1 MSDEL
6 KPALQKSFNAVSYAR
21 DLDDLKK
28 ALNGLD
34 AHAPDDKKEL
44 IDVLEKSF
52 IEDFSKDL
60 PRTQEELDAML
71 GLRAAF
77 GGGKP
82 DAEDA
87 EMVQGFFL
95 LADKIVT
102 EKGDKAAPVLHK
114 MLEKVATLTDE
125 EYNNPVALL
134 KTVVAAL
141 NESAASSVAPKTA
154 NPFRNRGNKSPNA

>member
-6 KPALQKSFNAVSYAR
+6 KPALQKSFNDVAYAR
-21 DLDDLKK
+21 NLDDLQQ
-28 ALNGLD
+28 ALDGLD
-34 AHAPDDKKEL
+34 AHSADDRKQL

-60 PRTQEELDAML
+60 PRKQEELDAVIA
-71 GLRAAF
+71 LRAAF
-77 GGGKP
+77 GGNEA

-87 EMVQGFFL
+87 ETVQGFFL

-134 KTVVAAL
+134 KTVVAAM
-141 NESAASSVAPKTA
+141 NESTADKAAPKT
-154 NPFRNRGNKSPNA
+154 NPFRNRGNKGPNA